1 MPLQLAIVNSNFCSQ
16 GASFRVLLLLS
27 LYFSSLLK
35 LWDGKHGKKKKKN
48 ITLLS
53 GTFPKRKKYIYIFL
67 SSPTTG

>member
-35 LWDGKHGKKKKKN
+35 LWDGKHGKKKN